1 MKIYVKNV
9 QGMNSLGKKHVEL
22 NNARKFDISFLV
34 ETKLT
39 VDARQGIRGKWR
51 YREGVF
57 LSGAQG
63 ARRGVLTL
71 FAERIAI
78 QHLEDAAD
86 GEGQFC
92 VNVFV

>member
-39 VDARQGIRGKWR
+39 VDARQGI
-51 YREGVF
+51 
-57 LSGAQG
+57 
-63 ARRGVLTL
+63 
-71 FAERIAI
+71 
-78 QHLEDAAD
+78 
-86 GEGQFC
+86 
-92 VNVFV
+92 